1 METVTL
7 LDALVDTVGLE
18 FIDFHRRDGLVEFG
32 IQFLS
37 DLRLDRLDR
46 EFCHQTVQLFEC
58 DVQAFDHFFRD
69 IAVTGA

>member
-1 METVTL
+1 MEPVTL

-37 DLRLDRLDR
+37 LSLI
-46 EFCHQTVQLFEC
+46 H
-58 DVQAFDHFFRD
+58 
-69 IAVTGA
+69 I